1 MCDPSP
7 VRYAG
12 GVVPTPGEADD
23 LDREIQAAVAQTA
36 AQVDTA
42 FRGFEFHR
50 ALEHI
55 FALLDQL
62 NRYLETRAPWKAAKQ
77 PGSDELVATTLYTCC
92 EALRSVALLLAP
104 FLPDA
109 APVILERLG
118 IPDAL
123 ASARLPDD
131 AARWG
136 LLEPGTP
143 TQKGGPL
150 FPRVELPKDDAA
162 EPEN

>member
-1 MCDPSP
+1 MQWCLQIHCG
-7 VRYAG
+7 A
-12 GVVPTPGEADD
+12 
-23 LDREIQAAVAQTA
+23 AAV
-36 AQVDTA
+36 
-42 FRGFEFHR
+42 
-50 ALEHI
+50 
-55 FALLDQL
+55 
-62 NRYLETRAPWKAAKQ
+62 
-77 PGSDELVATTLYTCC
+77 STTLYTCC

-104 FLPDA
+104 FLPDG

-150 FPRVELPKDDAA
+150 FPRVELPKDDAKDDTA
-162 EPEN
+162 EPGN